1 MASVAGAVGAGAAG
15 VAVVAVLL
23 VVAEGGTV
31 PGSWSRGDVR
41 LVWAT
46 AVGGGEAV
54 GPPDAGAV
62 GLAESHGP
70 ILALSGAAAAPDTEA
85 VGVGAALGGVAV
97 ETVGLLEAELGA
109 VQGEAGGEEQGE
121 Q

>member
-41 LVWAT
+41 LVRAA

-54 GPPDAGAV
+54 VPPDAGAV

-85 VGVGAALGGVAV
+85 VGVGAAVIR
-97 ETVGLLEAELGA
+97 GA
-109 VQGEAGGEEQGE
+109 VQPILLALTKGSAVWWW
-121 Q
+121 